1 MEIGKAIAQVRKQH
15 GLSQDELADL
25 CEVSKPTISR
35 IEADKQWPARETLD
49 RIAREL
55 DVYLYQLFAI
65 AEDVSLP
72 LAYESEAD
80 RKFRGVM
87 EGLDEQTRYL
97 VEAVAAK
104 LGDPKKK

>member
-1 MEIGKAIAQVRKQH
+1 MEIGKAIALIRKQR

-35 IEADKQWPARETLD
+35 IEADKQWPTRENLD

-55 DVYLYQLFAI
+55 GVHLYQLFAM
-65 AEDVSLP
+65 AEGVSLP
-72 LAYESEAD
+72 VAYESEAD

-87 EGLDEQTRYL
+87 EGLDEQARYL
-97 VEAVAAK
+97 LEAMAAK
-104 LGDPKKK
+104 MGEAKKK